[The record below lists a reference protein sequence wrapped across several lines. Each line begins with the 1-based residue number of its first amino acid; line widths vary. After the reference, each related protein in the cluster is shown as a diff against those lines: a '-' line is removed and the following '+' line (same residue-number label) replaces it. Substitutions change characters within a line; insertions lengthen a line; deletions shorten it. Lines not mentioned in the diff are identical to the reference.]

1 MSPSPR
7 VLRLEFSDYL
17 SKYSIQSLG
26 VLSCKEEGLKAQ
38 PALVRNQ
45 VPGCTLGLSTCLAWS
60 PGGTVN
66 AFPWQALF
74 WTASLSFQAGGMVR
88 LGAQH

>member
-1 MSPSPR
+1 M
-7 VLRLEFSDYL
+7 
-17 SKYSIQSLG
+17 
-26 VLSCKEEGLKAQ
+26 AQ
-38 PALVRNQ
+38 QALVRNQ
-45 VPGCTLGLSTCLAWS
+45 VPGCTLGLSTCLVWS

-88 LGAQH
+88 MGAQNLENVSPRENSGKLSAPSLH

>member
-1 MSPSPR
+1 M
-7 VLRLEFSDYL
+7 
-17 SKYSIQSLG
+17 
-26 VLSCKEEGLKAQ
+26 AQ
-38 PALVRNQ
+38 QALVRNQ

-88 LGAQH
+88 MGAQNLENVSPRENSGKLSAPSLR